1 MGGKEWDWRNSRCLL
16 RVRWMMGRQRN
27 KGHSGLTRGC
37 VQLVLKK
44 GWCRETTERGEGR
57 LPPPHTRLRL
67 LDVFLEGS
75 RKPTPFFSGERKTT
89 LGFVLSKDHSGGG
102 WWVGKAGG
110 KEAGR
115 ERSCGGSEASTS
127 PPLPNYKSNKLLPQR
142 GLEVSPRS

>member
-1 MGGKEWDWRNSRCLL
+1 M
-16 RVRWMMGRQRN
+16 
-27 KGHSGLTRGC
+27 RGC

-44 GWCRETTERGEGR
+44 GWWREMTERGEGR

-75 RKPTPFFSGERKTT
+75 RKPTPFFSRERKTM

-102 WWVGKAGG
+102 WKGCRWWVGKAEG

-115 ERSCGGSEASTS
+115 ERDFGGSEASTGIPNIAQLQEQQTS
-127 PPLPNYKSNKLLPQR
+127 PS
-142 GLEVSPRS
+142 ERSKT